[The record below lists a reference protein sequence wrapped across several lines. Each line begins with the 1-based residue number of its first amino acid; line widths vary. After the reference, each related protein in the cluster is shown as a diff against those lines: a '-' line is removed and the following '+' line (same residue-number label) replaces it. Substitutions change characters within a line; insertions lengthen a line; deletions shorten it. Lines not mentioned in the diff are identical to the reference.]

1 MSVLFRSN
9 LPRSRIRAGLVLALF
24 ACTGP
29 SDPAAISA
37 RFELTDVD
45 GLPLPVTAA
54 PGVGT
59 PGTVISGSV
68 ALDQLGG
75 AITAEDRVD
84 PTGNPINIRTGY
96 RYVIRG
102 SRIDLQY
109 AFPCDCKPVP
119 TATILNNGLNLQL
132 TYGPEYTF
140 HIYNYRVLA
149 QD

>member
-1 MSVLFRSN
+1 MSSHPD
-9 LPRSRIRAGLVLALF
+9 LPRVRFLIALALL

-29 SDPAAISA
+29 SEPGAVSA

-45 GLPLPVTAA
+45 GLPLPVTAP
-54 PGVGT
+54 PGVAT

-84 PTGNPINIRTGY
+84 PTGNHTNILTGY
-96 RYVIRG
+96 RYVIKG
-102 SRIDLQY
+102 SDIDLQY

-140 HIYNYRVLA
+140 HVYNYRVLA
-149 QD
+149 GN

>member
-1 MSVLFRSN
+1 MQHSGPIGLLAVLTM
-9 LPRSRIRAGLVLALF
+9 L

-29 SDPAAISA
+29 SEPGAISA

-45 GLPLPVTAA
+45 GFPLPVTA
-54 PGVGT
+54 PSGVAT

-84 PTGNPINIRTGY
+84 AGGNHIDIRTGY

-102 SRIDLQY
+102 SNIDLQY
-109 AFPCDCKPVP
+109 AFPCDCKSPP
-119 TATILNNGLNLQL
+119 TATIVDNGLNLQL
-132 TYGPEYTF
+132 IYGPEYTF
-140 HIYNYRVLA
+140 HIYNYRRLA
-149 QD
+149 ED